1 MNIVKKGKENMKN
14 KMNETNKKNRKITIC
29 ILAVIIIV
37 AIIVVS
43 LWRYINR
50 NSNMVNGNDISSKNI
65 LIEYSYQNYAW
76 EYKYSGTIICEDGS
90 IYTFKFENPESNE
103 ANDTIEKTSEN
114 ILKHIIENKGT
125 MNKND
130 LRQLKEELLT
140 INDDTTSKPVAN
152 DMGQASIE
160 YYNYDTNEIITLR
173 STGDL
178 DIQNN
183 SQNIEN
189 VFEILQ
195 KYDLQYS
202 I

>member
-1 MNIVKKGKENMKN
+1 MKN
-14 KMNETNKKNRKITIC
+14 KMNETNKKNGKIIIC

-37 AIIVVS
+37 AIIAGS
-43 LWRYINR
+43 LWMYIDR
-50 NSNMVNGNDISSKNI
+50 NYNTVDGNDISSKNV

-76 EYKYSGTIICEDGS
+76 EYQYSGTVICEDGS
-90 IYTFKFENPESNE
+90 IYSFKFENSESNE
-103 ANDTIEKTSEN
+103 ANGTIEKTSEN

-125 MNKND
+125 MNKSD
-130 LRQLKEELLT
+130 LRQLKKELLT

-160 YYNYDTNEIITLR
+160 YYNYDTSEIITLR
-173 STGDL
+173 STGDV
-178 DIQNN
+178 DVQNN

>member
-1 MNIVKKGKENMKN
+1 
-14 KMNETNKKNRKITIC
+14 MNETNKKNRKITIC

-50 NSNMVNGNDISSKNI
+50 NSNTVNGNDISSKNI

-125 MNKND
+125 MNKSD
-130 LRQLKEELLT
+130 LRQLKKELLT

-152 DMGQASIE
+152 DMRQASIE

-173 STGDL
+173 STGDI